1 MTWRRPAAALAVAC
15 MMGLSACGGG
25 GTGQDPAAG
34 GSAAEGGNAGSFKNA
49 DAKAPVPVP
58 GGAAQGGTF
67 TVLTNQVP
75 ATLDPTRA

>member
-34 GSAAEGGNAGSFKNA
+34 GAAAEGGNAGSFNNA
-49 DAKAPVPVP
+49 DAIARRCFIP
-58 GGAAQGGTF
+58 
-67 TVLTNQVP
+67 
-75 ATLDPTRA
+75 RE